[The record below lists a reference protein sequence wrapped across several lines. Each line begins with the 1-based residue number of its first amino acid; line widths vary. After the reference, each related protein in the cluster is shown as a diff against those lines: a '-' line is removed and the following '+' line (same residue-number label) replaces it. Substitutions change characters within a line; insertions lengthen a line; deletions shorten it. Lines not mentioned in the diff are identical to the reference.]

1 MRRPKLSIP
10 HPTHAKISDLSE
22 RDLKIL
28 VKLLED
34 I

>member
-10 HPTHAKISDLSE
+10 LFTKIGELSE

-28 VKLLED
+28 VNMLED